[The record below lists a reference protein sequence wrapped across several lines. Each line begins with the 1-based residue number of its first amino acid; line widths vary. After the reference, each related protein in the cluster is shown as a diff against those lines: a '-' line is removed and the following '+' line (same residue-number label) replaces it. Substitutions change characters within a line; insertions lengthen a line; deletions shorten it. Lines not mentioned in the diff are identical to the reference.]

1 MKKPTKT
8 YLIAILIPL
17 AVGGLSALLTR
28 ESMDIYKDI
37 VSPPLAP
44 PGWMFPVVWTILYI
58 LMGISSARVYLSSDN
73 KKAREDGLL
82 SYGISLFMNFL
93 WSVIF
98 FRLRFFGFA
107 ALWLL
112 VMLFFILRT
121 VYYYAKVDKL
131 ASRLQIPYIIWSSF
145 ALCLNFGIFIL
156 NS

>member
-1 MKKPTKT
+1 MKKHWKT

-17 AVGGLSALLTR
+17 AAGGLSALLTR
-28 ESMDIYKDI
+28 GSMEIYKDI

-44 PGWMFPVVWTILYI
+44 PSWLFPVVWTLLYI
-58 LMGISSARVYLSSDN
+58 LMGVSSARVYLSSGD

-131 ASRLQIPYIIWSSF
+131 AAKLQMPYIIWSSF
-145 ALCLNFGIFIL
+145 ALYLNIGTFLL
-156 NS
+156 NG

>member
-1 MKKPTKT
+1 
-8 YLIAILIPL
+8 L
-17 AVGGLSALLTR
+17 
-28 ESMDIYKDI
+28 
-37 VSPPLAP
+37 
-44 PGWMFPVVWTILYI
+44 LYI
-58 LMGISSARVYLSSDN
+58 LMGVSSARVYLSSGD

-121 VYYYAKVDKL
+121 AYYYAKVDKL
-131 ASRLQIPYIIWSSF
+131 AAKLQIPYIIWSSF
-145 ALCLNFGIFIL
+145 ALYLNTGTFLL
-156 NS
+156 NG

>member
-8 YLIAILIPL
+8 YPIAILIPL

-73 KKAREDGLL
+73 KKSREDGLL

-131 ASRLQIPYIIWSSF
+131 ASKLQIPYIIWSSF
-145 ALCLNFGIFIL
+145 ALCLNIGIFIL
-156 NS
+156 NG